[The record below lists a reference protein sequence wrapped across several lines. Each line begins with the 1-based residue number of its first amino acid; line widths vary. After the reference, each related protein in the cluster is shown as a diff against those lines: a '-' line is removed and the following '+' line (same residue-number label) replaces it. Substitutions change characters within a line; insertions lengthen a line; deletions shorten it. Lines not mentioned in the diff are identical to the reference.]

1 MQVRLNNSL
10 VLGILL
16 LCSIS
21 LTSNAVFAIPASVH
35 MDSDPTC
42 STGIPNGN
50 ACCPAICGQC
60 GGPNCYDRAKQ
71 FGTRCCPSGIT
82 KPGNGVP
89 SCSESLPPCV
99 LGSPPAKPSP
109 SPSPKSNNQEPATST
124 LTGEWSLA
132 QYRKGAPEKRHEAC
146 AVMVKGLVVLVGGR
160 GSGKPTSIY
169 NPKNG
174 TWWEAPAAGRW
185 ENIHHFQC
193 VAIGWS
199 VWIVASWKKFFPF
212 EEVNEHVYE
221 FNVQQNKWY
230 FWPPMPAN
238 RNRGGAAAVHKGDF
252 IYVIAGNRG
261 GHGAHAT
268 SLGWMDA
275 FNWRK
280 KEWST
285 EKFPDVPGPGRDHV
299 GAALVRGRI
308 CIAGGRDG
316 GSAKFFNSVNTL
328 TYCYNFKTK
337 KWIKRADFPNGRA
350 GANYAQTCDGR
361 MMIAGGEGFGK
372 AFDDVHVFDYYKW
385 DTAPKLADPRHGS
398 GVAVSRCSCGH
409 LFIPSGA
416 NRQGGAEVD
425 TTNLYIPKGAPNQC
439 SRY

>member
-1 MQVRLNNSL
+1 MNFKYFASHVALSL
-10 VLGILL
+10 I
-16 LCSIS
+16 LCSLYSVDVIG
-21 LTSNAVFAIPASVH
+21 AVPSSIH
-35 MDSDPTC
+35 MESDPTC
-42 STGIPNGN
+42 STGIVSNG

-60 GGPNCYDRAKQ
+60 GGAGCYQRALEHD
-71 FGTRCCPSGIT
+71 TRCCPNGI
-82 KPGNGVP
+82 KDPNNRVP
-89 SCSESLPPCV
+89 HCSESLPPCV
-99 LGSPPAKPSP
+99 LDTKPASSPVPPSENPAV
-109 SPSPKSNNQEPATST
+109 ST

-132 QYRKGAPEKRHEAC
+132 TYKKGAPIMRHEAC

-160 GSGKPTSIY
+160 GSGKKTSIY
-169 NPKNG
+169 NPKNS

-199 VWIVASWKKFFPF
+199 VWIVASWQKFFPF
-212 EEVNEHVYE
+212 EEVNDKVYE
-221 FNVQQNKWY
+221 FNVRENKWK
-230 FWPPMPAN
+230 FWPGMPAN
-238 RNRGGAAAVHKGDF
+238 RNRGGAATVHRGDY
-252 IYVIAGNRG
+252 IYVIAGNQG
-261 GHGAHAT
+261 GHGDHAT
-268 SLGWMDA
+268 SLGYMDA

-299 GAALVRGRI
+299 GAQLVRGRI

-316 GSAKFFNSVNTL
+316 GSSGFFNNVNTR
-328 TYCYNFKTK
+328 TYCYSFASKN
-337 KWIKRADFPNGRA
+337 WSRRADLPVGRA
-350 GANYAQTCDGR
+350 GSNYGKTCDGR

-372 AFDDVHVFDYYKW
+372 AFDDVHVFDYFKW
-385 DTAPKLADPRHGS
+385 KSAPSLVDPRHGS

-425 TTNLYIPKGAPNQC
+425 TTLMYIPKGAPSKC
-439 SRY
+439 TSY